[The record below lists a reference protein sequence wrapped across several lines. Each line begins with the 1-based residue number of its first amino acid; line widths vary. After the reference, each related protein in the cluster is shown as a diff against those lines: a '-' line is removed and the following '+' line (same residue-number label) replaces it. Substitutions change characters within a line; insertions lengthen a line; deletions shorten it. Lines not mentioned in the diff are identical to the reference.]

1 MPRLLPNRRRYSAVA
16 ANGIRD
22 NPMDR
27 GNPPGDSM
35 SVSSDWWLEVASLL
49 VPSRASL
56 GVLVRGGDSRDGNAC
71 SSAALVRHSLTNGTR
86 PLQRSSCRSSQAAP
100 WMPGSAQIRRGWR
113 LRRGGAPDPARPA
126 NGCVEFRSVSE
137 RNWVTLSAMQDLTVL
152 GARLE
157 RAMHRRDT
165 AALDSP
171 DRAAA
176 MAEIAELKAELQRLA
191 AIELRDRAGR
201 DLPAAVDGEPE
212 RSPRSGD
219 GRSSCR

>member
-1 MPRLLPNRRRYSAVA
+1 
-16 ANGIRD
+16 
-22 NPMDR
+22 
-27 GNPPGDSM
+27 
-35 SVSSDWWLEVASLL
+35 
-49 VPSRASL
+49 
-56 GVLVRGGDSRDGNAC
+56 
-71 SSAALVRHSLTNGTR
+71 
-86 PLQRSSCRSSQAAP
+86 
-100 WMPGSAQIRRGWR
+100 
-113 LRRGGAPDPARPA
+113 
-126 NGCVEFRSVSE
+126 
-137 RNWVTLSAMQDLTVL
+137 MQDLTVL

-212 RSPRSGD
+212 RSPHSGD